1 MSRAMFLRIFI
12 GLFGI
17 VFIVLTFWL
26 SAHFHLS
33 TSTKLVIIL
42 AFALAT
48 FFAEVIIA
56 IDNLDELPEIK
67 EIMEEQEENNI
78 DVSYTFRSNLDKMLP
93 YASFAISEEQT
104 TGIISHRED
113 SLGKVTITSNNEII
127 TDLAT
132 KFDDIKRQS
141 IKLGSEI
148 HQANT

>member
-1 MSRAMFLRIFI
+1 MSRAMFLLIFI

-56 IDNLDELPEIK
+56 IDNLEKRL
-67 EIMEEQEENNI
+67 
-78 DVSYTFRSNLDKMLP
+78 KMLSRP
-93 YASFAISEEQT
+93 WSFLLKT
-104 TGIISHRED
+104 R
-113 SLGKVTITSNNEII
+113 SLSMKP
-127 TDLAT
+127 
-132 KFDDIKRQS
+132 
-141 IKLGSEI
+141 
-148 HQANT
+148 